1 MRARTVALAVAG
13 ACVASWLVVYV
24 KGARLRGAPVVSL
37 RDALARATTGDLVVF
52 RHRVSSL
59 DLASRLVSAAT
70 HVGMVVRDAD
80 GTVTV
85 VETHSAGDTRALG
98 VATGGVHA
106 YPLDQ
111 RARAYDGEVYLCR
124 LAVPLSPG
132 QEAAL
137 RAAVRELSGVPFE
150 TRFKRHYASKC
161 LVRTGRRGAEPRDQM
176 FCSEF
181 LGLVLVR
188 AGLLPPDTDTQCLT
202 PESFL
207 HARVEGRPLY
217 TDLVRLAV

>member
-1 MRARTVALAVAG
+1 MALAAVA
-13 ACVASWLVVYV
+13 AFAASWLVSY
-24 KGARLRGAPVVSL
+24 ARAMRLRGAPAVPLDV
-37 RDALARATTGDLVVF
+37 ALAAARTGDLVAF
-52 RHRVSSL
+52 RHRTTMPW
-59 DLASRLVSAAT
+59 DLPSRMVSAVT
-70 HVGMVVRDAD
+70 HVGVVVRDN
-80 GTVTV
+80 GVVKV
-85 VETHSAGDTRALG
+85 VETHNVGDTRALG
-98 VATGGVHA
+98 VFDGGVHA